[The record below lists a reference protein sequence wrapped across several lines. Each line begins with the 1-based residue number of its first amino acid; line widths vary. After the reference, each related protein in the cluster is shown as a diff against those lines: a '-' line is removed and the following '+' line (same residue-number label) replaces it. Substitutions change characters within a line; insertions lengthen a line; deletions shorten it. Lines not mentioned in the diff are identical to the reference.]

1 MIVHACKR
9 IEQLQH
15 FEMPRWT
22 SHGVVILVVVVVM
35 MVVAAAAA
43 VSAMVVGDGDIRRRW
58 RWRFLFM
65 SNAYSVAVRPLSAS
79 LQASVLNFP
88 AFSDEDTQN
97 L

>member
-22 SHGVVILVVVVVM
+22 SHGVVILVVVVMV
-35 MVVAAAAA
+35 VVAAAVAA
-43 VSAMVVGDGDIRRRW
+43 IVVGDGDIRRRW

-88 AFSDEDTQN
+88 VFSDEDTQN